1 MNRKKLDIDGFNVRF
16 GDADF
21 WFYWIRFSGVKKL
34 LHQGEKEVAPG
45 FCHSHTAFEIHII
58 TEESASFQIEKKRV
72 DAKWGNCVII
82 EPNIAHCSYLN
93 GIQGENVVFQLA
105 LKQCEGKSGFFAQFH
120 RLLSQYAHCAVP
132 VSKNMLRQMLDF
144 QQQMLHFAQGLPI

>member
-1 MNRKKLDIDGFNVRF
+1 MNREKLDIDGFNVRF

-58 TEESASFQIEKKRV
+58 TEESASFQMRKNALYRAFRKIEHCTPAQYRV
-72 DAKWGNCVII
+72 RK
-82 EPNIAHCSYLN
+82 E
-93 GIQGENVVFQLA
+93 E
-105 LKQCEGKSGFFAQFH
+105 K
-120 RLLSQYAHCAVP
+120 CARA
-132 VSKNMLRQMLDF
+132 VSLQVKCL
-144 QQQMLHFAQGLPI
+144 